1 MDPWIRFDDLRPSQ
15 GQFIA
20 AITQHGDVPVEEWEK
35 DLERNAVGTWIDGVV
50 WEGNLPRS
58 GFTHW
63 LPLPDRPQQHTHLST
78 GVSMGQAVSA
88 PGGRRLRGLSWF

>member
-1 MDPWIRFDDLRPSQ
+1 M
-15 GQFIA
+15 
-20 AITQHGDVPVEEWEK
+20 EEWEK

-63 LPLPDRPQQHTHLST
+63 LPLPDRPQPETST
-78 GVSMGQAVSA
+78 NQGEFWYRSVTGELELE
-88 PGGRRLRGLSWF
+88 RRRGHRHHR